1 MTSGLVLGLAHLEKP
16 TLRLL
21 KTFPYG
27 LFGLPW
33 EIVLLDHVMMQ
44 VISQE
49 LGAGAAPMA
58 IVDTEEG
65 AGGPRLVLPVLRLDD
80 VEDDGDAVFVVV
92 ANEALVSVGCVRAHD
107 AISFVAALGG
117 LVVRDNYPSARS

>member
-1 MTSGLVLGLAHLEKP
+1 MTSGLVLGLAHLQKP

-65 AGGPRLVLPVLRLDD
+65 ASRPRLVLSMLWLDY
-80 VEDDGDAVFVVV
+80 VEYDGHSI
-92 ANEALVSVGCVRAHD
+92 LVIVSD
-107 AISFVAALGG
+107 
-117 LVVRDNYPSARS
+117 